1 VIKDSYF
8 KYFSRTINEVLKL
21 PLPLIQH
28 SEKEIANVIKKRV
41 EAIKNVRGCHEVSV
55 RMTGKRFYVE
65 MHVLLDSNLKL
76 DDAHKITL
84 DIEREITSILPN
96 VRITVHT
103 EPFEIG
109 RKSIWK
115 IIKEIAEGTPG
126 SRGVHNIHIQDID
139 GRLCVDLHL
148 EVSANMTLKEAHDIS
163 HQIEKKIKAAKLN
176 ISEVTV
182 HVESALEEISRELSG
197 VETELEPYIEDV
209 TKHFPEIKCVHGIRI
224 RRIGDSLHVVF
235 QCHFDSN
242 IKMKK
247 AHEISSKLEN
257 IIKSAYPNI
266 TRIDVHEEPA

>member
-1 VIKDSYF
+1 
-8 KYFSRTINEVLKL
+8 VLKL

-28 SEKEIANVIKKRV
+28 SEKEIANNIKKRV

-55 RMTGKRFYVE
+55 HITGKRVYVE
-65 MHVLLDSNLKL
+65 MHVLLDSNLRL
-76 DDAHKITL
+76 EDAHEITL
-84 DIEREITSILPN
+84 DIERKIDNILPN
-96 VRITVHT
+96 ARVTVHT
-103 EPFEIG
+103 EPFQSG
-109 RKSIWK
+109 RKSVWK
-115 IIKEIAEGTPG
+115 VIKKIAEGVPG
-126 SRGVHNIHIQDID
+126 SRGVHNIHIQMID
-139 GRLCVDLHL
+139 GKFCVDLHL
-148 EVSANMTLKEAHDIS
+148 EVSANMTVKQAHDIS

-209 TKHFPEIKCVHGIRI
+209 AKRFSEIKCVHGIRI